1 MAIAA
6 LRIIQQLPEA
16 GVPAWQWTVMA
27 VSLGIVAAAV
37 VVGAAAVAFAALKA
51 VRQLDR
57 LSPAVDELRD
67 ELVPALRSLR
77 AITGRGE
84 TVAQR
89 VQEEAEAVLVTAR
102 RVRKKVDAAT
112 TRAEER
118 LGDLDALYE
127 VVYEEVADTALS
139 LAGALRTGRSVAG
152 HARALLGRR
161 RRRAKRWSA

>member
-1 MAIAA
+1 MAPMAA
-6 LRIIQQLPEA
+6 SLVILQDPGA
-16 GVPAWQWTVMA
+16 AVPTWQWTVMA
-27 VSLGIVAAAV
+27 VSLGIVAAAI
-37 VVGAAAVAFAALKA
+37 VVGAGAVAWAALKA
-51 VRQLDR
+51 ARQLDR
-57 LSPAVDELRD
+57 LTPAVDTLRD

-84 TVAQR
+84 AMAQR
-89 VQEEAEAVLVTAR
+89 VQDEADAVLVTAR
-102 RVRKKVDAAT
+102 RLRKKVDAAT
-112 TRAEER
+112 SRAEER

-161 RRRAKRWSA
+161 RRRRRWPA